1 MFGETELSRA
11 YLGVTV
17 GRHPALCDRV
27 IDDPGISRRHLRVG
41 ITEGRLFAEDLNS
54 LNGTVLDGEEIP
66 PFQPV
71 PLSPDQVLTLG
82 ERGAHRVA
90 AVRRGAL
97 MRRPNREISIFT
109 LSALDVLAM
118 SAGVFVLL
126 LVMLMPYH
134 RKVLDAHAAI
144 EAVRI
149 AEAETVAHVQTLEE
163 QGTLHRAEADA
174 AEAEAAAVLAQAASL
189 RQAAAEQRQEV
200 LRQAVASQVQEGDV
214 TTPVIDAIDLV
225 FVIDTT
231 ASMGPVLREV
241 AHSLRGIVRI
251 LERLVP
257 SLRVGVVAYNDRDT
271 GRIPVVTLPPT
282 PTDHGLARVVAFI
295 EGLSASTVGSRT
307 VDEDLYL
314 GLTTATALPL
324 RPEAKQALVVVGD
337 AEAHPHEQAQALFRA
352 ESFVRGRD
360 NRSISTLFV
369 TTPSSL
375 LHGNVARGFFVA
387 LANAGGGSFTDHAG
401 SMIEGVLLSV
411 FVD

>member
-1 MFGETELSRA
+1 
-11 YLGVTV
+11 
-17 GRHPALCDRV
+17 
-27 IDDPGISRRHLRVG
+27 
-41 ITEGRLFAEDLNS
+41 
-54 LNGTVLDGEEIP
+54 
-66 PFQPV
+66 
-71 PLSPDQVLTLG
+71 
-82 ERGAHRVA
+82 
-90 AVRRGAL
+90 
-97 MRRPNREISIFT
+97 MRRPSREITLFS

-134 RKVLDAHAAI
+134 RKVLDAHAAL
-144 EAVRI
+144 EAARI
-149 AEAETVAHVQTLEE
+149 AETETLARVQTLEE
-163 QGTLHRAEADA
+163 LARLQRAEAEA

-189 RQAAAEQRQEV
+189 RQAAAERR
-200 LRQAVASQVQEGDV
+200 LQARTSAAREEQEGDV
-214 TTPVIDAIDLV
+214 TVPVIEAIDLI

-271 GRIPVVTLPPT
+271 GQMPVVTLPPT
-282 PTDHGLARVVAFI
+282 PTAHGLARIVAFI

-307 VDEDLYL
+307 VEEDVYL
-314 GLTTATALPL
+314 GINTATALPL
-324 RPEAKQALVVVGD
+324 RPDAKQALVVVGD
-337 AEAHPHEQAQALFRA
+337 AAAHQHEQAQTLFRA
-352 ESFVRGRD
+352 QSFVRGHA
-360 NRSISTLFV
+360 NRSLSTLFV

-375 LHGNVARGFFVA
+375 MHGNNARGFFVA
-387 LANAGGGSFTDHAG
+387 LANAGDGNFNDHAG

>member
-1 MFGETELSRA
+1 
-11 YLGVTV
+11 
-17 GRHPALCDRV
+17 
-27 IDDPGISRRHLRVG
+27 
-41 ITEGRLFAEDLNS
+41 
-54 LNGTVLDGEEIP
+54 
-66 PFQPV
+66 
-71 PLSPDQVLTLG
+71 
-82 ERGAHRVA
+82 
-90 AVRRGAL
+90 
-97 MRRPNREISIFT
+97 MRRRSRELSIFT

-118 SAGVFVLL
+118 ATGVFVLL

-134 RKVLDAHAAI
+134 RKVADAHATI
-144 EAVRI
+144 DAVRI
-149 AEAETVAHVQTLEE
+149 AEAETEARVQTLEE
-163 QGTLHRAEADA
+163 LGTLHRAEAEA
-174 AEAEAAAVLAQAASL
+174 AEAEAAAVLAQAASV
-189 RQAAAEQRQEV
+189 RQAAAENRQEARQSTASEV
-200 LRQAVASQVQEGDV
+200 LEGDV
-214 TTPVIDAIDLV
+214 TTPVIDSIDLV

-271 GRIPVVTLPPT
+271 GQVPVVTMPPT
-282 PTDHGLARVVAFI
+282 PTDRDLARVVAFI

-307 VDEDLYL
+307 VEEDVYL
-314 GLTTATALPL
+314 GITTATALPL
-324 RPEAKQALVVVGD
+324 RPGARQALVVVGD
-337 AEAHPHEQAQALFRA
+337 AAAHRHEQAQALFRA
-352 ESFVRGRD
+352 QSFVRGHD

-375 LHGNVARGFFVA
+375 LHGNNARGFFVA

>member
-1 MFGETELSRA
+1 
-11 YLGVTV
+11 
-17 GRHPALCDRV
+17 
-27 IDDPGISRRHLRVG
+27 
-41 ITEGRLFAEDLNS
+41 
-54 LNGTVLDGEEIP
+54 
-66 PFQPV
+66 
-71 PLSPDQVLTLG
+71 
-82 ERGAHRVA
+82 
-90 AVRRGAL
+90 

-144 EAVRI
+144 EAARI

-189 RQAAAEQRQEV
+189 RQAAAEQRQEA

-271 GRIPVVTLPPT
+271 GRMPVVTLPPT

-307 VDEDLYL
+307 VEEDLYL

-324 RPEAKQALVVVGD
+324 RPGAKQALVVVGD
-337 AEAHPHEQAQALFRA
+337 AAAHPARA
-352 ESFVRGRD
+352 GPGAVSRRELRAGPRQPQHLDAVRDDAVVHAARQRRARLLRRAGERRRRQLHRSRRQHDRGRSSIGVRRLATRPGTAPEVRRGPGCCGSWR
-360 NRSISTLFV
+360 RSC
-369 TTPSSL
+369 
-375 LHGNVARGFFVA
+375 
-387 LANAGGGSFTDHAG
+387 GSATG
-401 SMIEGVLLSV
+401 CRRSPPPPG
-411 FVD
+411 

>member
-1 MFGETELSRA
+1 
-11 YLGVTV
+11 
-17 GRHPALCDRV
+17 
-27 IDDPGISRRHLRVG
+27 
-41 ITEGRLFAEDLNS
+41 
-54 LNGTVLDGEEIP
+54 
-66 PFQPV
+66 
-71 PLSPDQVLTLG
+71 
-82 ERGAHRVA
+82 
-90 AVRRGAL
+90 

-134 RKVLDAHAAI
+134 RRVLDAHAALEAARI
-144 EAVRI
+144 EDADTVARVRTLEAEASLQR
-149 AEAETVAHVQTLEE
+149 AEAE
-163 QGTLHRAEADA
+163 A
-174 AEAEAAAVLAQAASL
+174 AEAEAAALLRSAASL
-189 RQAAAEQRQEV
+189 QQAAAEQRQ
-200 LRQAVASQVQEGDV
+200 QALQRGAMEERAVDV
-214 TTPVIDAIDLV
+214 DTPVIEAIDLI

-231 ASMGPVLREV
+231 ASMGPVLHEV
-241 AHSLRGIVRI
+241 ARSLRGTVRV
-251 LERLVP
+251 LEAMVP
-257 SLRVGVVAYNDRDT
+257 SVRVGVVAYNDRDT
-271 GRIPVVTLPPT
+271 GRVPVVTLPPT

-324 RPEAKQALVVVGD
+324 RPEAKQAIVVVGD
-337 AEAHPHEQAQALFRA
+337 AEAHPYEQAQALFRA
-352 ESFVRGRD
+352 QSFVRGHD

-375 LHGNVARGFFVA
+375 MHGNVARTFFVA
-387 LANAGGGSFTDHAG
+387 LANAGGGAFNDHAG